1 MMRRRDMLLAV
12 IAVLAC
18 LSAAGESMTAG
29 EKAFLGDIE
38 ALTAGPHRLAGTAE
52 GEAAVNYVEGRL
64 RAMGIEQ
71 VLRMEMPAWQ
81 TKVVRCEIRIGD
93 KSYALLPMRPNLV
106 VPPSTGPEGVSGPVI
121 YVGGGTLAEYGGR
134 SPEGAIVVLN
144 YDCQQNWVDA
154 MAMGARAVIFLGDGP
169 QVQNAKHQVMPANLL
184 RFYAPPGTLKEV
196 DLRRDAGE
204 ATIFSEVRWELGT
217 ATNLAALIPGSDPG
231 FVEARVEPELVVLA
245 SDLDSFGDV
254 PEDSP
259 NATGAANVAALLH
272 TLEGMVKERP
282 KRDVL
287 ALFLNNRARS
297 DQGARLIYDALCME
311 EDESELLTQDH
322 RDEQAMLT
330 QMRQLLISAP
340 GTTPTRQQVSN
351 LIQMLDR
358 EAQRRRTAVNDELAR
373 MRLAESMAS
382 ASDEHKAQMTAL
394 QEGRNRWDEFRRV
407 LNNASRSPSSFDP
420 AELEQAVARSL
431 AHSNPTW
438 PGERVEGQ
446 RPMIR
451 ENTAELREAVG
462 RRISTRLDE
471 LHRLLE
477 MDQQRQA
484 LRRLVSGRWIILHAN
499 FDLSDQGPTW
509 STVAGHS
516 AKRLFFWTRQAANVD
531 TPGLHKRLLSVIGR
545 LAAPAPGSQSGDSGE
560 GQSAI
565 AGFDLRPVDDPDYG
579 AVFAARLFM
588 PSGAVA
594 SSFGFYGLSMMTGYD
609 ERPRQGLPNDDLE
622 HLDWR
627 RIYAQAV
634 PAGSLLARVAD
645 SADVSLPRLFQ
656 DVTKTYRP
664 DWSPNQIKGDMAILR
679 STGSLTED
687 WPAAGAVTA
696 TWPSETWFETD
707 PWAPL
712 AGYLLIPDYDPVVIE
727 PTDANGRVSLIGVHG
742 GDYIHY
748 HRVAAMFD
756 EGGQVAAIN
765 SRASSYVADPGTGR
779 SELFPGEGFVIVQT
793 QRGGTYQANGLRILR
808 AVSNADLRTNR
819 SLMGQAN
826 DVAFFYA
833 HRFDLQAESTHGE
846 ARFKVVQPDGAI
858 VLNVTPEAPEGLGM
872 PASKMILP
880 WPADAATAADLW
892 ALNEGR
898 LATLRRGGVI
908 LPDLERLHSRAGRL
922 LNESPAAPPT
932 SAAAPR
938 EDGVAGQTAADEGP
952 GRVGSSIVS
961 EQSAVAQALAL
972 SRQVYTPL
980 RAAMNDLIN
989 GIVALLLLAIPF
1001 AFSLERL
1008 LFCRS
1013 TVYGRL
1019 AGFAGCFLVTFG
1031 LLYLMHPG
1039 FAIAQAP
1046 VMILLAFAIILLSS
1060 LVSFIIMRKFRDQLM
1075 ESQGQGGARHRVE
1088 ISAMGTLLAAVGMGM
1103 STMRRRPLRTTL
1115 TAVTVVMLTFTILC
1129 FASLSSQMGVRRVYE
1144 GPTGQGQRAAIFLR
1158 KLDYSSLSDRQIERL
1173 LGDPAQTH
1181 SLPMGHWWKVR
1192 LQRTDAQTSIARADN
1207 GRALSV
1213 DAVMG
1218 FDPSEM
1224 DHWPDLAQALEGRD
1238 VEAKKKALAEGGVYL
1253 PRLLQEQLGLR
1264 PGDPVMVDGKRLSF
1278 AGAIDIAAMQR
1289 LRHLDGRSIL
1299 PVDFVAFE
1307 AERAS
1312 GAQQAAQTDDRIQRD
1327 FQRLSPNQVAITSAR
1342 QVRLLGGN
1350 LHVVPLYPRGPLDA
1364 AERGNALAQL
1374 TSVPVWTRTEQGVYR
1389 LFFTTLTE
1397 VSGGMALVVPILL
1410 GGLIIFGTMLGSI
1423 TDREKE
1429 IYTFSALGLGPAHVG
1444 FLFFA
1449 EAAVYAVIG
1458 GMGGQLL
1465 AQAVAQA
1472 AAGLAKLGWIQTP
1485 SINFSSTNSM
1495 FAIGVV
1501 MATVMVSA
1509 IYPAVRASRSANPG
1523 LARAWKMPPPRDDLI
1538 RMKFPFT
1545 VSSYDITGV
1554 VSFLAEHFRQ
1564 HDDAGLGIFATTATR
1579 ILQVGDEKHL
1589 TLEAEL
1595 ALAPFDLG
1603 VTEVFRLT
1611 ATPSEIPGVDEV
1623 TIAAERRS
1631 GARPDWYRAN
1641 RVFVQDLR
1649 RQFLLWRTLSNEA
1662 IEGYRRQT
1670 LEELGRQ
1677 SEPAASV

>member
-1 MMRRRDMLLAV
+1 MMRWRDMLLV
-12 IAVLAC
+12 LIAGLLCFSVAAESLTADERSFLA
-18 LSAAGESMTAG
+18 
-29 EKAFLGDIE
+29 DIQ
-38 ALTAGPHRLAGTAE
+38 ALTAAPHRLAGTAE
-52 GEAAVNYVEGRL
+52 GEAAVSYVEQRL
-64 RAMGIEQ
+64 RAMGVEQ
-71 VLRMEMPAWQ
+71 VLRMEMPVWQ
-81 TKVVRCEIRIGD
+81 TKVLQCELRIGD
-93 KSYALLPMRPNLV
+93 KKYPLLPMRPNLI

-121 YVGGGTLAEYGGR
+121 YAGSGTLAEYGGR
-134 SPEGAIVVLN
+134 SPEGAIVVLD
-144 YDCQQNWVDA
+144 YDCLQNWVDA
-154 MAMGARAVIFLGDGP
+154 MAMGAKAVIFLGDGP

-184 RFYAPPGTLKEV
+184 RFYAPPSTLGGL
-196 DLRRDAGE
+196 DLHRDLPE
-204 ATIFSEVRWELGT
+204 ATIVSRVTWALGT

-231 FVEARVEPELVVLA
+231 FVEARVEPELVILA
-245 SDLDSFGDV
+245 ADLDSFGDV
-254 PEDSP
+254 PDASP

-272 TLEGMVKERP
+272 TLEGMVRERP

-287 ALFLNNRARS
+287 ALFLNNHARS
-297 DQGARLIYDALCME
+297 DQGARLVYDALCM
-311 EDESELLTQDH
+311 DDDVSETLTGDH
-322 RDEQAMLT
+322 RDEQAMLG
-330 QMRQLLISAP
+330 QMRQFLISAP

-358 EAQRRRTAVNDELAR
+358 EAQRVRTAVNDELAR
-373 MRLAESMAS
+373 MRLAETATEASEEHRGQMA
-382 ASDEHKAQMTAL
+382 EL
-394 QEGRNRWDEFRRV
+394 QDSRNRWDEFRRV
-407 LNNASRSPSSFDP
+407 LNNASRSPTSFDP
-420 AELEQAVARSL
+420 ADLDQAVAQSL
-431 AHSNPTW
+431 AHSNPLW
-438 PGERVEGQ
+438 SADQIERQ
-446 RPMIR
+446 KPMIR
-451 ENTAELREAVG
+451 DNAADLRQAVG
-462 RRISTRLDE
+462 QRISQRLEE
-471 LHRLLE
+471 LHRLSA

-484 LRRLVSGRWIILHAN
+484 LRRLAAGRWIILHAN

-545 LAAPAPGSQSGDSGE
+545 LAAPAGGHPGGSGE
-560 GQSAI
+560 DSSGI
-565 AGFDLRPVDDPDYG
+565 DGFDSRPIDDPDYG
-579 AVFAARLFM
+579 GTFAARQFM

-594 SSFGFYGLSMMTGYD
+594 SSFGFYGLSIMTGYD
-609 ERPRQGLPNDDLE
+609 ERPRQGLPVDDLA

-627 RIYAQAV
+627 RIHTQARS
-634 PAGSLLARVAD
+634 AGALLSRIVD
-645 SADVSLPRLFQ
+645 SPDVSLPRLFQ
-656 DVTKTYRP
+656 NVTKTYRP
-664 DWSPNQIKGDMAILR
+664 DWSPNQIMGDMAILR

-696 TWPSETWFETD
+696 TWPSESWFSND

-712 AGYLLIPDYDPVVIE
+712 AGYVLIPDYDPVVIE
-727 PTDANGRVSLIGVHG
+727 PTDANGRISLVGVHG

-748 HRVAAMFD
+748 HRLAAMFD
-756 EGGQVAAIN
+756 GHGQVSAIN
-765 SRASSYVADPGTGR
+765 NRASSYVVDPGTGR
-779 SELFPGEGFVIVQT
+779 SELFPGQGFVIVQT
-793 QRGGTYQANGLRILR
+793 QRGKDYQANGLRVLR

-833 HRFDLQAESTHGE
+833 HRFDLQAEGARGE
-846 ARFKVVQPDGAI
+846 ARFKIVQPDGAI
-858 VLNVTPEAPEGLGM
+858 VLGVTPGAPEGMGV
-872 PASKMILP
+872 PASKMLLP
-880 WPADAATAADLW
+880 WPADAGTAADLW

-922 LNESPAAPPT
+922 LHEAGPEAASPAG
-932 SAAAPR
+932 
-938 EDGVAGQTAADEGP
+938 EGGDVAVGADE
-952 GRVGSSIVS
+952 SLAT

-1088 ISAMGTLLAAVGMGM
+1088 VSAMGTLLAAVGMGM

-1144 GPTGQGQRAAIFLR
+1144 GPTAQGQTAAIFLR

-1181 SLPMGHWWKVR
+1181 ALAMGHWWKVR

-1207 GRALSV
+1207 GKALSV

-1218 FDPSEM
+1218 FDPTEM
-1224 DHWPDLAQALEGRD
+1224 DFWPDLALALEGRD
-1238 VEAKKKALAEGGVYL
+1238 TEAKKKALAEGGVYL
-1253 PRLLQEQLGLR
+1253 PRLLQEQLSLR
-1264 PGDPVMVDGKRLSF
+1264 PGDPVMVDGMRLSF
-1278 AGAIDIAAMQR
+1278 AGAIDISALQR

-1327 FQRLSPNQVAITSAR
+1327 FQRLSPNQVAITSGKR
-1342 QVRLLGGN
+1342 VRLLGGN
-1350 LHVVPLYPRGPLDA
+1350 LHVVPLYPRGQLDA
-1364 AERGNALAQL
+1364 GERGDALAQL

-1465 AQAVAQA
+1465 AQAVAQG

-1523 LARAWKMPPPRDDLI
+1523 LARAWKMPPAQDDLI

-1579 ILQVGDEKHL
+1579 IVQVGDEKHL

-1641 RVFVQDLR
+1641 RVFVHDLR

-1670 LEELGRQ
+1670 LEELGRKG
-1677 SEPAASV
+1677 EPVAQGAGV